1 MPFCTGK
8 ELTGLADP
16 VAARLALSLSGG
28 FLEDLLDVG
37 PGGIATTG
45 HQRRAVTGTLLT
57 TRDTGADEEQA
68 LGLELVG
75 AADRVGVVRVTTVDD
90 DVSLLEVR
98 LELGNEV
105 VDGLAGLDEEDDAAR
120 TLELGAELLDGVG
133 ADDVGAC

>member
-1 MPFCTGK
+1 M
-8 ELTGLADP
+8 
-16 VAARLALSLSGG
+16 
-28 FLEDLLDVG
+28 G

-45 HQRRAVTGTLLT
+45 HQGRAVTGTLLT

-68 LGLELVG
+68 LGLELVS

-105 VDGLAGLDEEDDAAR
+105 VDGLTGLDEEDDAAG